1 MDQVHLRESIHEELM
16 YRLRS
21 NLRGRMLTYLERA
34 SKDEHE
40 DNGAAGD
47 E

>member
-1 MDQVHLRESIHEELM
+1 MDQVHLREFIHQELR

-21 NLRGRMLTYLERA
+21 DRLGRMLTYLERA